1 LQLEVRHICEEEF
14 LTSALIHILTTI
26 FDKDKNMENTI
37 CLHILCALFNVMNK
51 SKIIKSKEDVTSII
65 NRNKDSTIIFEA
77 NQLDERMEKN
87 AFDKKMKE
95 RDHQIIER

>member
-1 LQLEVRHICEEEF
+1 MRHICEEEF

-51 SKIIKSKEDVTSII
+51 SKIKKSKDDVTNII

-77 NQLDERMEKN
+77 N
-87 AFDKKMKE
+87 
-95 RDHQIIER
+95 